1 MSETSSYAR
10 LMAWAG
16 QNRVTP
22 DVNKTTDGQGR
33 VQWSIGFSVASPVKF
48 HAYAY
53 APTVEEAAAKVI
65 ADLATV
71 GVAVA

>member
-1 MSETSSYAR
+1 MSETGSYAR

-22 DVNKTTDGQGR
+22 DVNKTTNAHGG
-33 VQWSIGFSVASPVKF
+33 VQWSIGFSIASPVKF
-48 HAYAY
+48 HVYAY
-53 APTVEEAAAKVI
+53 SSTVEEAAEEVI